1 MVLSRGPFGHI
12 STSGWEWGIGR
23 GAGSKVG
30 LRVMVGAGLGIAI
43 WNVLARALILLC
55 LPSLSS
61 RRLTNV
67 LARRVLNLMRVL
79 NLRRVL
85 NRRRVLNQEFDVNA
99 FCIDVGANG
108 G

>member
-30 LRVMVGAGLGIAI
+30 VRVMVGAGLGMAI

-67 LARRVLNLMRVL
+67 LARRVLNRRRVL

-85 NRRRVLNQEFDVNA
+85 NQEFDVSA
-99 FCIDVGANG
+99 FCIDVGANDG
-108 G
+108 